1 MDCLVCRHPER
12 EHLLAALPHTPLRT
26 LAAQY
31 HISKSVLGRH
41 RRGCP
46 DVPQCPRRGVPQD
59 EPPAP
64 VRPRNPLAVYHGE
77 AQQLYAALNDYT
89 TPIEARGA
97 LTALCALLVKLTADG
112 GDR

>member
-1 MDCLVCRHPER
+1 MPCPVCSHPER

-26 LAAQY
+26 IEARY

-46 DVPQCPRRGVPQD
+46 DVPQRLRHGGPQD

-64 VRPRNPLAVYHGE
+64 VCPSHPLAVYHGE
-77 AQQLYAALNDYT
+77 AQQLHAVLTDYT
-89 TPIEARGA
+89 TPIDVRGA
-97 LTALCALLVKLTADG
+97 LTALCALLVRLTAPG
-112 GDR
+112 EGR